1 MSGEELL
8 MKEFALVGPDA
19 VKQHLLNRSI
29 LDENSQRKQNNTM
42 ISMGQSRRGEEVF
55 VVRPVTP
62 VVHGVDND
70 LERSLLRFNKA

>member
-1 MSGEELL
+1 

-42 ISMGQSRRGEEVF
+42 VSMGKSRRG
-55 VVRPVTP
+55 
-62 VVHGVDND
+62 
-70 LERSLLRFNKA
+70 